1 MIMNIEKLENVVEN
15 SNTVFKKIK
24 EKHNTLSGY
33 LVFSSPNGQCELTDN
48 MEKILS
54 EFPDMVHDSKVKNEA
69 ISLINKKL
77 SIEQM
82 LTKKE
87 LDIKEDTFIEIRF
100 AQPNLDLIFAM
111 QKDPLVS
118 QKHTPQTQASIRIVL
133 GTLGE
138 LLNSESE
145 RWSVFFRQAGAVYK
159 W

>member
-1 MIMNIEKLENVVEN
+1 MNIEKLKTAVKN
-15 SNTVFKKIK
+15 SKTVFKKIK
-24 EKHNTLSGY
+24 EKHSTLSGY
-33 LVFSSPNGQCELTDN
+33 LVFSSPNGQCELTDD

-54 EFPDMVHDSKVKNEA
+54 EFPDMVHDSNVKNEA
-69 ISLINKKL
+69 ISLINKKA
-77 SIEQM
+77 ITEQM

-100 AQPNLDLIFAM
+100 AQPNLDLIFEM

-138 LLNSESE
+138 LLNSET
-145 RWSVFFRQAGAVYK
+145 GAK
-159 W
+159 